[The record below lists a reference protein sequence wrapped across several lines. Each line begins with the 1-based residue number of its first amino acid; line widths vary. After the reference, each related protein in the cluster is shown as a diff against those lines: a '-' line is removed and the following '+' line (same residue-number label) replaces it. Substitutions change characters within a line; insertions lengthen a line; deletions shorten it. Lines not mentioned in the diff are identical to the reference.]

1 MVMRK
6 NVQKS
11 INNIIARTSNY
22 GSLFHVSQ
30 LETSVSFAGDLTAV
44 HVFKVYMCA
53 LKKELKNYYFI
64 IILLGIMRIS
74 V

>member
-11 INNIIARTSNY
+11 INNIITRTSNY

-30 LETSVSFAGDLTAV
+30 WETSVSFAGDLTDV
-44 HVFKVYMCA
+44 HVFKVYMSA
-53 LKKELKNYYFI
+53 LKKKVKEI
-64 IILLGIMRIS
+64 IILLSICL

>member
-1 MVMRK
+1 MRK
-6 NVQKS
+6 NAQKS

-53 LKKELKNYYFI
+53 LKKKNKKI
-64 IILLGIMRIS
+64 ITGILLS
-74 V
+74 FCLV